1 MMQSTMTSNIITSIE
16 QQKNSDER
24 FSVFIDGEF
33 AFGISFFDMYNLGL
47 KVGDVISEER
57 MREIE
62 EVTDTEKCKRYAELL
77 VSRKMYT
84 KKELCD
90 KMKLK
95 GFSATAISGTMSVLE
110 EYGYINDRAYAEI
123 FCREYSKKYGEH
135 HIRYTLKQKGISA
148 ELIDEFCDGMDNRD
162 TLTALIRKKLTSAN
176 PDRKE
181 KDRIIRMFAAKGFSY
196 DDIKSSL
203 ELLTEESDFFE

>member
-1 MMQSTMTSNIITSIE
+1 MKNNIITSIE

-33 AFGISFFDMYNLGL
+33 AFGISFFDIYNLGL
-47 KVGDVISEER
+47 KVGDVITEER
-57 MREIE
+57 MIEIE
-62 EVTDTEKCKRYAELL
+62 EVTATEKCKRYAELL

-84 KKELCD
+84 KKELID

-95 GFSATAISGTMSVLE
+95 GFSATAISGTISILE
-110 EYGYINDRAYAEI
+110 EYGYVNDRAYAEMY
-123 FCREYSKKYGEH
+123 CREYSKKYGEH
-135 HIRYTLKQKGISA
+135 HIRYNLKQKGISPD
-148 ELIDEFCDGMDNRD
+148 LIDEFCGEIDNTD
-162 TLTALIRKKLTSAN
+162 VLTGLIRKKLTSPN

-181 KDRIIRMFAAKGFSY
+181 RDRIIRMFAAKGFSY

-203 ELLTEESDFFE
+203 ELLTEERDFFE